1 MVRYRLRDRG
11 CHEWRDKSDIVE
23 MRRAE
28 RSDLLREYPLIVL
41 GPHPFE
47 VAKLRPRAGKTGKA
61 RAHLKVG
68 EQALEYSW
76 RARLIQ
82 KVWVDL
88 FPDVRAVRAIRIRAD
103 REAQDR
109 LHAIGG
115 AKMRTATTSETQS

>member
-1 MVRYRLRDRG
+1 MRG
-11 CHEWRDKSDIVE
+11 
-23 MRRAE
+23 AE

-61 RAHLKVG
+61 RAHFKVG
-68 EQALEYSW
+68 EQAFEYSW
-76 RARLIQ
+76 RPRLIQ
-82 KVWVDL
+82 KIWVDL
-88 FPDVRAVRAIRIRAD
+88 FPHVSAVQAIRIRAD

-115 AKMRTATTSETQS
+115 AKVRTATSSETQS